1 MASQIQLRRDTAANW
16 ESVNPTLA
24 QGEPG
29 IETDTDRMK
38 IGDGVNAWNDLSYRG
53 VNLGIVAGLS
63 IALG

>member
-16 ESVNPTLA
+16 SSVNPVLA

-29 IETDTDRMK
+29 VETDAGGFK
-38 IGDGVNAWNDLSYRG
+38 IGDGVTPWNNQPIACPSLGLS
-53 VNLGIVAGLS
+53 IGLS